1 MRVISGIRKGHK
13 LKAPKGMDV
22 RPTEDR
28 IKESVFNILRNIKSN
43 GIVLDLFSGSGSIG
57 IEFLSRGAKLCYF
70 NDNSQ
75 NSISIIKENLS
86 HTNLMDKAIVIKND
100 GFRVIEYFHSKN
112 LSFDYIYID
121 PPFRVDKLIENL
133 LKAISNNSIL
143 SEDGIIIIEHEKE
156 LELENKILDMIKTDC
171 RNYGSKSITFF
182 KKDIL

>member
-28 IKESVFNILRNIKSN
+28 IKESIFNILRNIKNN
-43 GIVLDLFSGSGSIG
+43 GIALDLFSGSGSIG
-57 IEFLSRGAKLCYF
+57 IEFLSRGAELCYF

-86 HTNLMDKAIVIKND
+86 HTNLMDKAVVIKND
-100 GFRVIEYFHSKN
+100 GLRVIEYFHSKN
-112 LSFDYIYID
+112 VCFDYIYID
-121 PPFRVDKLIENL
+121 PPFRQDKLIQNL
-133 LKAISNNSIL
+133 LESISKNSIL
-143 SEDGIIIIEHEKE
+143 REDGVIIVEHEKE
-156 LELENKILDMIKTDC
+156 LELEDKILDLIKTDY
-171 RNYGSKSITFF
+171 RNYGSKSITFL